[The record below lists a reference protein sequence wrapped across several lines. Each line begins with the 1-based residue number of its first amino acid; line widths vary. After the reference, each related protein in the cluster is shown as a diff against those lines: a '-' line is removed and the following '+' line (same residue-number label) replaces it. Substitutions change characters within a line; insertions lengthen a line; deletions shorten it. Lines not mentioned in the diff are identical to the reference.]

1 MTISFIGAGNVATNL
16 GSLFNQAGHTV
27 FYGKRQPNAPQLS
40 IADAINQGEIICF
53 AVPYSAMKG
62 LLTEFREA
70 LAGKIVID
78 ITNPINIQDWSPLL
92 LGQENSSGEET
103 ARLLPQSKVVKA
115 FNSIFADVMLQDK
128 QVFKGEKLTAF
139 IASDAL
145 EAANIVKQLA
155 DDAGFSGFI
164 VGGIKNARYLEAM
177 AHLNIAIA
185 SSGGTNAGFKYFQ
198 H

>member
-1 MTISFIGAGNVATNL
+1 MTISFIGAGNVAANL
-16 GSLFNQAGHTV
+16 GALFTHAGHTV
-27 FYGKRQPNAPQLS
+27 FYGKRQPNARQLS
-40 IADAINQGEIICF
+40 IVDAINQGEIICF
-53 AVPYSAMKG
+53 AVPYNAMNG
-62 LLTEFREA
+62 LLTEFRES
-70 LAGKIVID
+70 LTGKIVID

-92 LGQENSSGEET
+92 LGQENSAGEET

-139 IASDAL
+139 IASDSL
-145 EAANIVKQLA
+145 EAAKIVKQLA

-164 VGGIKNARYLEAM
+164 VGSIKNARYLEAM

>member
-1 MTISFIGAGNVATNL
+1 MTISFIGAGHVATNL
-16 GSLFNQAGHTV
+16 GALFTHAGHTV
-27 FYGKRQPNAPQLS
+27 FYGKRQPNAAQLP
-40 IADAINQGEIICF
+40 IADAIHQGDIICF
-53 AVPYSAMKG
+53 AVPYSAMRG

-70 LAGKIVID
+70 LAGKIVVD

-92 LGQENSSGEET
+92 LGQENSAGEET

-115 FNSIFADVMLQDK
+115 FNSIFADVMIAEK
-128 QVFKGEKLTAF
+128 QVFRGEKLTAF

-155 DDAGFSGFI
+155 DDAGFSGFV

-185 SSGGTNAGFKYFQ
+185 SSGGTDAGFKYFQ
-198 H
+198 R